1 MYLHCAYNGLMK
13 TASLNIRIDEGDRDI
28 LRVAAEASHAS
39 VSDFVRAA
47 ALHTAERILADRRR
61 FVVDDAAWVKYQQV
75 LDAPAEI
82 RPELVEL
89 FSEPDLFA

>member
-1 MYLHCAYNGLMK
+1 MK
-13 TASLNIRIDEGDRDI
+13 TASLNIRIDEADRDV

-47 ALHTAERILADRRR
+47 ALQIAESVLADRRR
-61 FVVDDAAWVKYQQV
+61 FVVDDAAWTAYQRA
-75 LDAPAEI
+75 LDAPAMI

>member
-1 MYLHCAYNGLMK
+1 MK

-28 LRVAAEASHAS
+28 LRVAAEAAHSS

-47 ALHTAERILADRRR
+47 ALQTADRILSDRRR
-61 FVVDDAAWVKYQQV
+61 FVIDDAAWVEYQRA

>member
-1 MYLHCAYNGLMK
+1 MK
-13 TASLNIRIDEGDRDI
+13 TASLNIRIDEADRDI

-39 VSDFVRAA
+39 MSDFVRVA
-47 ALHTAERILADRRR
+47 ALQTADRILADRRR
-61 FVVDDAAWVKYQQV
+61 FVVDDAAWIEYERS

>member
-1 MYLHCAYNGLMK
+1 MK
-13 TASLNIRIDEGDRDI
+13 TASLNIRIDEAYRDV

-47 ALHTAERILADRRR
+47 ALRIAESVLADRRR
-61 FVVDDAAWVKYQQV
+61 FVVDDAAWTAYQRA
-75 LDAPAEI
+75 LDAPAVI
-82 RPELVEL
+82 RPELVAL